1 MTQFLHSSLDPYTD
15 VACFNLVRLMPNL
28 TLVSCFLSSI
38 VKNEI
43 PINCDQMNHLKPD
56 EECNPPTLNGKKRE
70 WEDTVVLDLSR
81 TRKLILMKPN
91 FISREIV
98 KNFLRKKVTF
108 IRLQFVGCQSI
119 LAKATLGNGSYAET
133 KRCGN
138 RKLIQFFLLFQKKK
152 SILGRYINT
161 LFFYYKRHKWFP
173 HFKNVMLMFFF
184 LPR

>member
-1 MTQFLHSSLDPYTD
+1 M
-15 VACFNLVRLMPNL
+15 
-28 TLVSCFLSSI
+28 
-38 VKNEI
+38 
-43 PINCDQMNHLKPD
+43 
-56 EECNPPTLNGKKRE
+56 
-70 WEDTVVLDLSR
+70 
-81 TRKLILMKPN
+81 
-91 FISREIV
+91 

-184 LPR
+184 SFAVKIYLIHHVKFVSMPVYRNSCVSCYIWDRTRTCWNKPSKPGDLIKFDKNSFNRMFNQRVHRLYCQKVSKTLAMGT

>member
-1 MTQFLHSSLDPYTD
+1 MQSAY
-15 VACFNLVRLMPNL
+15 AER
-28 TLVSCFLSSI
+28 
-38 VKNEI
+38 
-43 PINCDQMNHLKPD
+43 
-56 EECNPPTLNGKKRE
+56 KKRA

-98 KNFLRKKVTF
+98 RNFLRKKVTF

-119 LAKATLGNGSYAET
+119 SAKATLGNGSYAET

-138 RKLIQFFLLFQKKK
+138 RKLIQFLLLFQKKK

-161 LFFYYKRHKWFP
+161 LFFITKDTNDSLILRMWCLCF
-173 HFKNVMLMFFF
+173 FFFRGKNLPDTSCEICVDAGLSEFMRVMLYLGQNLHLLKQTF
-184 LPR
+184 LAWRLN

>member
-1 MTQFLHSSLDPYTD
+1 MKNAIRLRWTEKTCMGGYSSFRSFSNAEID
-15 VACFNLVRLMPNL
+15 FNV
-28 TLVSCFLSSI
+28 TKFHKSG
-38 VKNEI
+38 
-43 PINCDQMNHLKPD
+43 NC
-56 EECNPPTLNGKKRE
+56 E
-70 WEDTVVLDLSR
+70 
-81 TRKLILMKPN
+81 N
-91 FISREIV
+91 FV
-98 KNFLRKKVTF
+98 RKKVTS

-138 RKLIQFFLLFQKKK
+138 RKLIQFFFVVSEKKK

-184 LPR
+184 SFAVKIYLIHHVKFVSMPVYRNSCVSCYIWDRSRTCWNKPS

>member
-1 MTQFLHSSLDPYTD
+1 MF
-15 VACFNLVRLMPNL
+15 
-28 TLVSCFLSSI
+28 SI
-38 VKNEI
+38 KYCKKWNSNQLWSNE
-43 PINCDQMNHLKPD
+43 PSKTRWRMQSAYA
-56 EECNPPTLNGKKRE
+56 ERKKRA

-91 FISREIV
+91 FISREIA

-119 LAKATLGNGSYAET
+119 LAKTTLGNGSYAET

-138 RKLIQFFLLFQKKK
+138 RKLIQFFLLFQKKKK

-184 LPR
+184 LSR

>member
-1 MTQFLHSSLDPYTD
+1 MQSAY
-15 VACFNLVRLMPNL
+15 AER
-28 TLVSCFLSSI
+28 
-38 VKNEI
+38 
-43 PINCDQMNHLKPD
+43 
-56 EECNPPTLNGKKRE
+56 KKRA

-98 KNFLRKKVTF
+98 KNFLRQKVTF

-152 SILGRYINT
+152 ESILGRYINT
-161 LFFYYKRHKWFP
+161 LFFLLQKTQMIPSF
-173 HFKNVMLMFFF
+173 
-184 LPR
+184 